1 MFKVLLACYANW
13 DTSSEIPYLLKK
25 SGSTVDVYCS
35 SKSWLLSNRFHDRWM
50 PSNPDKEI
58 FLEELTILVKK
69 ENYDWVILTCDLL
82 INEMNVYLN
91 DEELFSKIMPI
102 CKIEHRHMLS
112 SKNGFSKFCLENGI
126 ATPAFYTYNK
136 KEDAEEIRKK
146 LAFPVVNK
154 LELSW
159 GGTDMFISSN
169 YEEFYANLNKIPEN
183 QNVLIQEYITGEE
196 LRIDALYFN
205 GILVSYLSA
214 NALDYSKSKFT
225 YNTRRNYYENKL
237 ILPYLTELGAK
248 LGLNG
253 FANITY
259 LQDPISKVY
268 NLIEVDPRPNS
279 WIVYS
284 RFIAKNNF
292 FEGVKRI
299 ISGEYMRGF
308 QEMDIIKPN
317 VEIGLFYKDIRR
329 AIWKKDRKGI
339 FRWVLNINGYWRF
352 LPFYDLKLTKRILVE
367 IWQEVFVFKWK
378 RMIGKI

>member
-25 SGSTVDVYCS
+25 SGCTVDVYCS
-35 SKSWLLSNRFHDRWM
+35 PKSWLLSNRFHDKWI

-58 FLEELTILVKK
+58 YLEELTILVKK
-69 ENYDWVILTCDLL
+69 ENYDWVILSCDLL
-82 INEMNVYLN
+82 INHLNAYLD
-91 DEELFSKIMPI
+91 DEALFRKIMPI
-102 CKIEHRHMLS
+102 SKIECRHMLS

-126 ATPAFYTYNK
+126 ATPPFYTYNK
-136 KEDAEEIRKK
+136 KEDAEEIGKQ
-146 LAFPVVNK
+146 LTFPVVNK

-248 LGLNG
+248 LGING

-279 WIVYS
+279 WIAYS
-284 RFIAKNNF
+284 RFIATNNF

-299 ISGEYMRGF
+299 VSGDYIRGF
-308 QEMDIIKPN
+308 QGMGIIKPN

-352 LPFYDLKLTKRILVE
+352 LPIYDLKLTKRILIE
-367 IWQEVFVFKWK
+367 IWEEVFVFKWK